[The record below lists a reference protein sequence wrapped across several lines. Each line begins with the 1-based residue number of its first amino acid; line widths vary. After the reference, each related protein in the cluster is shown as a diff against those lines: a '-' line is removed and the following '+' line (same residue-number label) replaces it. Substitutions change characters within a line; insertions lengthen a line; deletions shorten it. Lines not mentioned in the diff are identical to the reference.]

1 VNVCENNRVQN
12 CSDIPIP
19 DGNYFGVT
27 LYSTFT
33 KCTLQGILL
42 TTYTLVNLCLV
53 QQGWSTIYLYSNNET
68 LIQRDFQNMNCSG
81 VPQSEKVFH
90 FGECN
95 NIGIAFVVY
104 SKLIVN
110 GSAISPKVSQTIGI
124 QSPVPSKS
132 NGTGVISAASQ
143 IQIDLF
149 FIFVLI
155 SIISCF

>member
-27 LYSTFT
+27 LYSSAF
-33 KCTLQGILL
+33 KCTLQGILFSS
-42 TTYTLVNLCLV
+42 YIPVNVCLI
-53 QQGWSTIYLYSNNET
+53 QPGWSTIYLYSNNET
-68 LIQRDFQNMNCSG
+68 LIKRDFQNMNCSG
-81 VPQSEKVFH
+81 VPQYEVVNN

-95 NIGIAFVVY
+95 AVFGYIMY

-110 GSAISPKVSQTIGI
+110 GSAISPKVSQTIGT